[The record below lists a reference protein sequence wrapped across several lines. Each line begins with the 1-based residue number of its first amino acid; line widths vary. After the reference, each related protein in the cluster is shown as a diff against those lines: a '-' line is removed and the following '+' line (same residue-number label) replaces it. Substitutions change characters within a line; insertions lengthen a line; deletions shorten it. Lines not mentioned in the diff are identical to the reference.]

1 MKNQTEKRLTRAEVP
16 EHLTWDLSD
25 LFTTKKD
32 WETEWKAIQE
42 DLSTVTKFKGKLGE
56 QAKNLL
62 QCLKAADALEQR
74 IIHVAT
80 YANLK
85 QSGDGTDPENQ
96 NDAAKV
102 ASMLS
107 KVRASLAFI
116 DTEILSL
123 SEETI
128 KQYIKE
134 ENELSVYQNLLDDLL
149 DKKAHML
156 SAETEEAL
164 AALGEVMSA
173 PYMIYQRSKA
183 SDMEFAPITDENGNK
198 LPMSFALFEDRYE
211 FASNKTER
219 RRAYD
224 SFVATLKQYQHT
236 FSAAYATEVTK
247 QVKLSRLRQY
257 HSVTDMLLKP
267 QHVTKKMYE
276 NQLDV
281 IQTELAPHM
290 RRYAQ
295 LKKRQLGIESMK
307 ICDLKAPLDPEFNPT
322 TTYEEAS
329 ETIMDALQIM
339 GSEYSNM
346 VKRALTERWVDLADN
361 IGKATG
367 AFCSSPYGAHP
378 YILITWTNTM
388 RSAFVLAHEIGH
400 AGHFYLA
407 GKHQSLV
414 NTRPSTYFIEA
425 PSTMNELLLG
435 NHLLSKTNDVRMRRW
450 VILQQLGTYYHNFVT
465 HLLEGAFQRRVYDL
479 AEQGMPI
486 TASLLCRQKADVLS
500 AFWGDTVEIDEGA
513 SLTWMRQP
521 HYYMGL
527 YPYTYSAG
535 LTVSTAAAQMIF
547 KEGQPAVDRWLDVL
561 KSGGTLKPLDLI
573 KKAGVDMS
581 KPDAI
586 KEAVAY
592 VGTLVDELEKSYE

>member
-16 EHLTWDLSD
+16 EHLTWDLRD
-25 LFTTKKD
+25 LFATKKD
-32 WETEWKAIQE
+32 WEMEWKAVQE

-62 QCLKAADALEQR
+62 HCLKAADALEQR
-74 IIHVAT
+74 MIHVAT
-80 YANLK
+80 YANL
-85 QSGDGTDPENQ
+85 QLSGDGTDPGNQ
-96 NDAAKV
+96 SDAAKV
-102 ASMLS
+102 AAMLS
-107 KVRASLAFI
+107 KVRAALAFI

-128 KQYIKE
+128 KQYIIE
-134 ENELSVYQNLLDDLL
+134 ESELSVYQNFLDDLL
-149 DKKAHML
+149 EKKAHML

-173 PYMIYQRSKA
+173 PYMTYQRSKA
-183 SDMEFAPITDENGNK
+183 SDMQFAPITDENGNE

-211 FASNKTER
+211 LSSNTTER
-219 RRAYD
+219 RHAYD
-224 SFVATLKQYQHT
+224 SFIATLKQYQHT

-257 HSVTDMLLKP
+257 SSVTDMLLKP
-267 QHVTKKMYE
+267 QHVTKEMYE

-295 LKKRQLGIESMK
+295 LKKRQLGIDSMK
-307 ICDLKAPLDPEFNPT
+307 FCDLKAPLDPEFNPT

-339 GSEYSNM
+339 GTEYSNM
-346 VKRALTERWVDLADN
+346 VKKALTERWVDLADN

-407 GKHQSLV
+407 GKHQSRV

-435 NHLLSKTNDVRMRRW
+435 NHLLSKTKDVRMKRW

-479 AEQGMPI
+479 AEQGSPI
-486 TASLLCRQKADVLS
+486 TASLLCEQKASVLS
-500 AFWGDTVEIDEGA
+500 DFWGDTVEIDEGA

-581 KPDAI
+581 NPNAI
-586 KEAVAY
+586 KDAVAY

>member
-1 MKNQTEKRLTRAEVP
+1 MKNQTEKRFTRAEVP
-16 EHLTWDLSD
+16 EHLTWDLRD
-25 LFTTKKD
+25 LFATKKD
-32 WETEWKAIQE
+32 WEMEWKAIQE
-42 DLSTVTKFKGKLGE
+42 DLPIVTKFKGKLGE

-62 QCLKAADALEQR
+62 DCLKAADALEQR
-74 IIHVAT
+74 MIHVAT
-80 YANLK
+80 YANL
-85 QSGDGTDPENQ
+85 QLSGDGTDPGNQ
-96 NDAAKV
+96 SDAAK
-102 ASMLS
+102 AAAMLS
-107 KVRASLAFI
+107 KVRAALAFI

-128 KQYIKE
+128 KKYIKE
-134 ENELSVYQNLLDDLL
+134 ESELSVYQNLIDDLL
-149 DKKAHML
+149 EKKAHML

-164 AALGEVMSA
+164 ASLGEVMSA

-183 SDMEFAPITDENGNK
+183 SDMQFASITDESGNE

-211 FASNKTER
+211 LSSNTTER
-219 RRAYD
+219 RHAYD
-224 SFVATLKQYQHT
+224 SFIATLKQYQHT

-257 HSVTDMLLKP
+257 SSVTDMLLKP
-267 QHVTKKMYE
+267 QHVTKEMYE

-295 LKKRQLGIESMK
+295 LKKRQLGIDRMK
-307 ICDLKAPLDPEFNPT
+307 FCDLKAPLDPEFNPA

-339 GSEYSNM
+339 GTEYSNM
-346 VKRALTERWVDLADN
+346 VKKALTERWVDLADN

-407 GKHQSLV
+407 GKHQSRV

-435 NHLLSKTNDVRMRRW
+435 NYLLSKTKDVRMKRW

-479 AEQGMPI
+479 AEQGLPI
-486 TASLLCRQKADVLS
+486 TASLLCEQKARVLS
-500 AFWGDTVEIDEGA
+500 DFWGDTVEIDEGA

-561 KSGGTLKPLDLI
+561 KSGGTLKPLELI
-573 KKAGVDMS
+573 RKAGVDMS
-581 KPDAI
+581 NPNAI